1 VTSGRWRALRDAAL
15 ALAVVAV
22 LASFI
27 LALLTV
33 RVEGLSMMPTL
44 RDGDGLLVDRVWLH
58 RDPPGRGDLVVLM
71 LPNGVLAVKR
81 IIGVPGDTLEIDP
94 GLAQPGGATYPQPA
108 VLLKP
113 AGEGAWRRLAEPY
126 VRKGWVRGDVCC
138 DGRGRDSGRAPAPLT
153 LPRNEFFVLGDNR
166 NASED
171 SREFGLVP
179 RDRIVARVLAR
190 YWPFSRAG
198 SMAPR

>member
-1 VTSGRWRALRDAAL
+1 VRSGRWRALRDAAL

-27 LALLTV
+27 LAMITV
-33 RVEGLSMMPTL
+33 RVEGLSMTPAL
-44 RDGDGLLVDRVWLH
+44 RDGDGLLVDRVWLRH
-58 RDPPGRGDLVVLM
+58 DPPRRGDLVILV
-71 LPNGVLAVKR
+71 LPNGGLAVKR
-81 IIGVPGDTLEIDP
+81 VIGVPGDTLEIDP
-94 GLAQPGGATYPQPA
+94 GLTRPGSAASPQPA

-113 AGEGAWRRLAEPY
+113 AGQGPWRRLAEPY

-138 DGRGRDSGRAPAPLT
+138 DGRAPQPLT
-153 LPRNEFFVLGDNR
+153 LPRDEFFVLGDNR

-171 SREFGLVP
+171 SREFGMVS

-198 SMAPR
+198 SLAPR